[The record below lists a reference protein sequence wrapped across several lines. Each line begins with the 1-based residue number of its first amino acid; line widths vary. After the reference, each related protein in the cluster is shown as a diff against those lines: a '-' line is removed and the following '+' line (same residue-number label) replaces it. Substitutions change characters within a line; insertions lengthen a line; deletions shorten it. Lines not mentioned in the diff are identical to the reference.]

1 MDGVV
6 REIIAWNFKNLDNR
20 ETAEEKLESLA
31 SNPPPNKPPVISV
44 RA

>member
-20 ETAEEKLESLA
+20 ETAEESLESLEQ
-31 SNPPPNKPPVISV
+31 SNPPPK
-44 RA
+44 